1 MGCREA
7 SCSGQLEWTLHLLPC
22 TYIDQILSQ
31 STTNMSTSPTPGAS
45 LVDVEDVVA
54 GGAVGQLPRQRRAAV
69 RVKYLLQH
77 EQLELVHGDGLLHH
91 DRGHHAIRQQYLCK
105 QA

>member
-1 MGCREA
+1 MYRSA
-7 SCSGQLEWTLHLLPC
+7 WQTII
-22 TYIDQILSQ
+22 TIDSFMYEV
-31 STTNMSTSPTPGAS
+31 NMSTSLAPGAS

>member
-1 MGCREA
+1 MLRR
-7 SCSGQLEWTLHLLPC
+7 Q
-22 TYIDQILSQ
+22 LSQ
-31 STTNMSTSPTPGAS
+31 LIHFMYEVNMSTSPTPGAS

-77 EQLELVHGDGLLHH
+77 E
-91 DRGHHAIRQQYLCK
+91 
-105 QA
+105 

>member
-1 MGCREA
+1 MYEV
-7 SCSGQLEWTLHLLPC
+7 
-22 TYIDQILSQ
+22 
-31 STTNMSTSPTPGAS
+31 NMSTSLAPGAS

-54 GGAVGQLPRQRRAAV
+54 GGAVGQLPRERRAAV